1 MTNMDDP
8 DGWVWVWLWGALFF
22 ALGEIATP
30 VTFFLLP
37 FAVGALLA
45 ALLAFLDVGLA
56 FEWAA
61 FVIGSLAAFLALR
74 PLGRRLNRAGHDHGI
89 GSRRLVGQ
97 EATVLEDIPGTGDLG
112 LGLVRVGREEWR
124 AESTDGRP
132 IPSGAQVL
140 VADIRGT
147 RVVVSPRGTLTS
159 GDGAR

>member
-1 MTNMDDP
+1 MDDP
-8 DGWVWVWLWGALFF
+8 DGWQWVWLWAALFF

-30 VTFFLLP
+30 VTFFMLP

-45 ALLAFLDVGLA
+45 ALMAFLDIGLVV
-56 FEWAA
+56 EWAA

-74 PLGRRLNRAGHDHGI
+74 PLARRLDRQGHDDGI
-89 GSRRLVGQ
+89 GARRLLGQ
-97 EATVLEDIPGTGDLG
+97 EAMVLEDIPGSGDVG

-132 IPSGAQVL
+132 IASGAQVR
-140 VADIRGT
+140 VADVRGT
-147 RVVVSPRGTLTS
+147 RVVVSSLGTLPS

>member
-1 MTNMDDP
+1 MDDP
-8 DGWVWVWLWGALFF
+8 DSWQWIWLWGALFF

-30 VTFFLLP
+30 LTFFMLP

-45 ALLAFLDVGLA
+45 ALLALLDVGLA

-61 FVIGSLAAFLALR
+61 FVIGSLATFLALR
-74 PLGRRLNRAGHDHGI
+74 PVARRLDRTGHDDGI

-97 EATVLEDIPGTGDLG
+97 EATVLEDIPGDADVG

-132 IPSGAQVL
+132 IQSGAQVR

-147 RVVVSPRGTLTS
+147 RVVVSSLGTLSS